1 MELTRLRELAVWE
14 PYGSYSTAE
23 THVGLAM
30 SDRVTVER
38 KEFESFLAE
47 NQKLIDRS
55 QALMNTVDR
64 LEKDNKQLRD
74 ELEVTRAR
82 LRALESNMAD
92 AHESDDVLKKARKDL
107 ARLIEETD
115 KRISK

>member
-1 MELTRLRELAVWE
+1 
-14 PYGSYSTAE
+14 
-23 THVGLAM
+23 M

-38 KEFESFLAE
+38 KEFENFLAE

-55 QALMNTVDR
+55 QALMSTIDR

-74 ELEVTRAR
+74 ELEVARTR
-82 LRALESNMAD
+82 LRALESNMSVAR
-92 AHESDDVLKKARKDL
+92 ESDDALRKARKEI

>member
-1 MELTRLRELAVWE
+1 M
-14 PYGSYSTAE
+14 GS
-23 THVGLAM
+23 AM

-55 QALMNTVDR
+55 QALMSTIDR

-74 ELEVTRAR
+74 ELEVSRAR
-82 LRALESNMAD
+82 VRALELNASDMRQ
-92 AHESDDVLKKARKDL
+92 SDDALKRARANV
-107 ARLIEETD
+107 ARLMEEAD
-115 KRISK
+115 KRLGKSH

>member
-1 MELTRLRELAVWE
+1 VCVKWE
-14 PYGSYSTAE
+14 PYSSYGTAE
-23 THVGLAM
+23 IGNGLAM

-47 NQKLIDRS
+47 NQKLIERS
-55 QALMNTVDR
+55 QALMSTIDK

-74 ELEVTRAR
+74 ELQVSMAR

-92 AHESDDVLKKARKDL
+92 MRQSDDVLKKARNNI

>member
-1 MELTRLRELAVWE
+1 
-14 PYGSYSTAE
+14 
-23 THVGLAM
+23 M

-55 QALMNTVDR
+55 QALMSTIDR

-74 ELEVTRAR
+74 ELEVARTR
-82 LRALESNMAD
+82 LRTLESNMAV
-92 AHESDDVLKKARKDL
+92 ARESDDALKKARKEI
-107 ARLIEETD
+107 ARLIDETD

>member
-1 MELTRLRELAVWE
+1 
-14 PYGSYSTAE
+14 
-23 THVGLAM
+23 M

-55 QALMNTVDR
+55 QALMSTIDR

-74 ELEVTRAR
+74 ELEVSKTR
-82 LRALESNMAD
+82 LRSLESNVTDMRQ
-92 AHESDDVLKKARKDL
+92 SDEALKKAK
-107 ARLIEETD
+107 ANIGRLIEEAD

>member
-1 MELTRLRELAVWE
+1 
-14 PYGSYSTAE
+14 
-23 THVGLAM
+23 M

-38 KEFESFLAE
+38 KEFENFLAE

-55 QALMNTVDR
+55 QALMSTIDR

-74 ELEVTRAR
+74 ELQVAKTR
-82 LRALESNMAD
+82 LQALESNMSVAR
-92 AHESDDVLKKARKDL
+92 ESDDALKKARREI